1 MHRRTLLATTTT
13 ALTGLGGCITGIG
26 SSPDGTPTATTPT
39 EPPYETL
46 SRPVCINVENLDDRP
61 RTLTITVEIDGQ
73 PFRRE
78 FDLDA
83 SGYVEDWCFDRAGSY
98 RIVAESATG
107 QRDARDVGEM
117 DAGLYVRVDVG
128 GRNGVEVSPPGVK
141 N

>member
-1 MHRRTLLATTTT
+1 MHRRTLLGVT
-13 ALTGLGGCITGIG
+13 AASLAGLAGCVTGIG
-26 SSPDGTPTATTPT
+26 SSPDTPTTPT

-73 PFRRE
+73 PFQRE

-83 SGYVEDWCFDRAGSY
+83 SEYVEDWCFDRAGSY

-107 QRDARDVGEM
+107 QRDARDFGEM
-117 DAGLYVRVDVG
+117 EAGLYVRVDVG